1 MIEKYG
7 VFWLH
12 LRRCLLNKAT
22 LIRRYSVTT
31 FAYLVS
37 KESSTIVDALLQT

>member
-1 MIEKYG
+1 MNKYG

-22 LIRRYSVTT
+22 LIRRYSVT
-31 FAYLVS
+31 
-37 KESSTIVDALLQT
+37 ILLT